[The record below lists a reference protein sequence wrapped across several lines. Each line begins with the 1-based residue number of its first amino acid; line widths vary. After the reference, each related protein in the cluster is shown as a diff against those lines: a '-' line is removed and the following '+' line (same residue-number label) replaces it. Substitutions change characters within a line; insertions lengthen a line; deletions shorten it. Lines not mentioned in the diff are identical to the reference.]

1 MHLTILEVKMQTLYD
16 EQTSD
21 SMQLVVK
28 RKRVIQKTK
37 TKNKKSDN
45 LGISQPKIDKNKII
59 NGLNR

>member
-28 RKRVIQKTK
+28 RKRVIHKTKSGNQKT
-37 TKNKKSDN
+37 
-45 LGISQPKIDKNKII
+45 
-59 NGLNR
+59 